1 MASEWQDAVLV
12 KAQWSGTDLF
22 ECIDQLASIVMME
35 TETARRSRHR
45 DPSVYA
51 EHRVRAL

>member
-12 KAQWSGTDLF
+12 KAQWSGTDLL

-51 EHRVRAL
+51 KHRVRAL